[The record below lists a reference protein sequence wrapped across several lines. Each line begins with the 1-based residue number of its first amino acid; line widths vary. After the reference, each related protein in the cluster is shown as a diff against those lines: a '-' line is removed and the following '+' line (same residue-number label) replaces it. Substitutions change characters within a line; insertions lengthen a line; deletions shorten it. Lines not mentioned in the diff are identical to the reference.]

1 MSANDDMLLGH
12 MTVLMQYDWPKY
24 QTQFCDLIRTIAER
38 RKFTYNLFFTYV
50 VSILLFRHSVLFRH
64 PLPSSRQHVGV
75 Y

>member
-24 QTQFCDLIRTIAER
+24 EAQFCDLIRAIAER

-50 VSILLFRHSVLFRH
+50 ISILVCRAVCVCEVIH
-64 PLPSSRQHVGV
+64 Q
-75 Y
+75 